1 MTITEDVHGQQT
13 ALFLKKKKKIP
24 INSFHHA
31 STSHTYQE
39 RRKKKR
45 QMKQASKT
53 DREMKRLIFFPHSLY
68 MISKLQNTRL
78 IVSFKTDN

>member
-1 MTITEDVHGQQT
+1 MANKQP
-13 ALFLKKKKKIP
+13 FFFKKIP

-39 RRKKKR
+39 RRKKK

>member
-13 ALFLKKKKKIP
+13 ALFLKKKKNPNQLISSRIYFTHLSGKK
-24 INSFHHA
+24 
-31 STSHTYQE
+31 
-39 RRKKKR
+39 KKKR

>member
-13 ALFLKKKKKIP
+13 ALFLKKKKKNPNQLISSR
-24 INSFHHA
+24 IYFTHLSGKK
-31 STSHTYQE
+31 
-39 RRKKKR
+39 KKKR